1 VSDPRLTASLLD
13 AWRTADRASEAARA
27 AASQAAEAA
36 AAAQAATEQASLAAQ
51 AAQAAAVA
59 AKAVSDA
66 ASSMLVS
73 RDDEA
78 ARAKAAYLERQQC
91 QLAEAD
97 ATR

>member
-1 VSDPRLTASLLD
+1 
-13 AWRTADRASEAARA
+13 
-27 AASQAAEAA
+27 
-36 AAAQAATEQASLAAQ
+36 
-51 AAQAAAVA
+51 
-59 AKAVSDA
+59 
-66 ASSMLVS
+66 MLVS